1 MNLII
6 NNQTL
11 LVNLVDN
18 DATTE
23 LINRLKE
30 KDLTLNLSEYG
41 GFEKV
46 GPLNFSLPRS
56 DTYITTNC
64 GDIVLYS
71 GNQIS
76 IFNESNS
83 WSYTRLGKIA
93 NISDEELKQILGKGN
108 VTITLSI

>member
-23 LINRLKE
+23 LINHLKE

-46 GPLNFSLPRS
+46 GSLNFSLPRS

-76 IFNESNS
+76 IFYESNS